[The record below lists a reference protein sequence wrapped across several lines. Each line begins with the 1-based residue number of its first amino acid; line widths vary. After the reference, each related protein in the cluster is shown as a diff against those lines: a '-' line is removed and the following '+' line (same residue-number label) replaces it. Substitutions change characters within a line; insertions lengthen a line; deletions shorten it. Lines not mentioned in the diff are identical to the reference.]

1 MLAQNNHKLKQ
12 SATKKKK
19 FYLHVSS
26 LYVTALLISPI
37 HKELNLSPP
46 PILPLA
52 CTSAHTMTS
61 EVLETKFVFQ
71 RRDLQWRTCLSSGQK
86 AVNFHNSQTHMA
98 GLQPF
103 IISLDIAYFF
113 AATVINSATK
123 NRIDK
128 VINKKGRGA
137 MRHVLINQPDHTKI
151 WKKDFVTKQT

>member
-12 SATKKKK
+12 SATKKP

-37 HKELNLSPP
+37 HKELSPSPP
-46 PILPLA
+46 PTLTLA

-71 RRDLQWRTCLSSGQK
+71 CRDLQWRTCLSSRQK
-86 AVNFHNSQTHMA
+86 SVNFHNSQTHTA

-103 IISLDIAYFF
+103 IISLDIAYFL
-113 AATVINSATK
+113 AATALNSATNKPHIQSYYWKRAGNVTCFNKPTRPYK
-123 NRIDK
+123 NMED
-128 VINKKGRGA
+128 GFC
-137 MRHVLINQPDHTKI
+137 H
-151 WKKDFVTKQT
+151 